1 MSALASMSPLAS
13 AVPMPQAAPQ
23 CSPADN
29 GFARCLDQ
37 ARDNN
42 NNNNNSD
49 DAAPADEAPQR
60 PGTKKPPPNPRAE
73 RDAREPRTARAAG
86 SGQTPQKPAS
96 ETEAQTE
103 AAKAETAHD
112 DAGAPDLAAWLP
124 GWAPPAAAAP
134 AVAAAADDNV
144 PLQASAA
151 IGGAKTPATLPQDD
165 PAARALAQLAVAPT
179 SADKAAAIATA
190 PGAELHAAASE
201 QRSAAPDLQSTP
213 LPTALPGTTTTT
225 TLKAA
230 DAPPPTATLPSPID
244 SPAFAPTLATQV
256 RWWASDGVQQAQLLL
271 NPPEMGP
278 VAVKILLEGREAR
291 IDFSADLAATRGAI
305 EAALPVLA
313 AALDEGGLKLSG
325 GGVHDGSAQ
334 RQPEW
339 NTRGAAPIMGAGGNT
354 TNGRDTSAPA
364 AAARSTTARGMV
376 DLVA

>member
-1 MSALASMSPLAS
+1 MSALASMSPLAN

-23 CSPADN
+23 SSPADN

-42 NNNNNSD
+42 NETT
-49 DAAPADEAPQR
+49 PADEAPQR
-60 PGTKKPPPNPRAE
+60 PGTKKPTPATRAE

-96 ETEAQTE
+96 ETEAQTDAE
-103 AAKAETAHD
+103 ATTADTAHD
-112 DAGAPDLAAWLP
+112 DASAPDLAAMLP
-124 GWAPPAAAAP
+124 GWTPPAAAAP
-134 AVAAAADDNV
+134 SVAAAADGNA

-151 IGGAKTPATLPQDD
+151 IGGAKAPATLPQDD
-165 PAARALAQLAVAPT
+165 PAARALAQLAAAPT
-179 SADKAAAIATA
+179 SADKAAAITTA
-190 PGAELHAAASE
+190 RSTELQAAASE
-201 QRSAAPDLQSTP
+201 QRIEAPDLPSAP
-213 LPTALPGTTTTT
+213 LPTALPGALGATTTT
-225 TLKAA
+225 TLKTA

-339 NTRGAAPIMGAGGNT
+339 NTRGAAPVMGAGGNT

-364 AAARSTTARGMV
+364 TAARSTTARGMV

>member
-1 MSALASMSPLAS
+1 MSALASMSPLAN
-13 AVPMPQAAPQ
+13 AAPMPQA
-23 CSPADN
+23 SPPAALADN

-42 NNNNNSD
+42 NNN
-49 DAAPADEAPQR
+49 DATPADEAPQR

-86 SGQTPQKPAS
+86 SDQTPHKPAS

-103 AAKAETAHD
+103 ANTADAAHD
-112 DAGAPDLAAWLP
+112 YASTPDLAAWLP
-124 GWAPPAAAAP
+124 GWVPPAAAAP
-134 AVAAAADDNV
+134 AVAAAADDSA

-165 PAARALAQLAVAPT
+165 PAARALVQLAVAPT
-179 SADKAAAIATA
+179 SADKAAAITTA
-190 PGAELHAAASE
+190 PGTEFHTAASE
-201 QRSAAPDLQSTP
+201 QRIEAPDLQSTP
-213 LPTALPGTTTTT
+213 LPTALPGATTTT

-230 DAPPPTATLPSPID
+230 DAPPPTAMLPSPID
-244 SPAFAPTLATQV
+244 SPAFAPTLATQL

-291 IDFSADLAATRGAI
+291 IDFSADMAATRGAI

-339 NTRGAAPIMGAGGNT
+339 NTRGAAPVMGRGVNT
-354 TNGRDTSAPA
+354 TNGRDTAAPEAATRSAI
-364 AAARSTTARGMV
+364 ARGMV